1 MGVTA
6 FVIFVGNV
14 RQHIMFTA
22 TIENSVSLM
31 LIIILMITG
40 QEYVN
45 VVQRLDRFQ
54 EPIYKA
60 VTRIVTISAR
70 HLTGSQRTGSQRTGS
85 QRTGSQR
92 TGSQRTGSQW
102 THNLFVW
109 SNGGHCIGS
118 ASIVMPD
125 ATFTQH
131 IICICINIM
140 DYVI

>member
-85 QRTGSQR
+85 Q
-92 TGSQRTGSQW
+92 W